1 MTFESGFRHP
11 GEVRASD
18 SRGVRAKDSGS
29 GVTSRGTAQQVH
41 ADQKQAGSSLVKQ
54 ESEIKKK
61 N

>member
-1 MTFESGFRHP
+1 MSLASGILGKCGP
-11 GEVRASD
+11 LIAA
-18 SRGVRAKDSGS
+18 GVRAKDSGS

>member
-1 MTFESGFRHP
+1 MTLEAGFSHP
-11 GEVRASD
+11 GEVWASD
-18 SRGVRAKDSGS
+18 SCGVRAKDSGS
-29 GVTSRGTAQQVH
+29 GLTSRETAQQVH